1 MSGDSVSGGSV
12 SGGSSLPPVPP
23 VEGSF
28 PQAASAQPPVP
39 PLPSQSQPSQS
50 QPASPP
56 PPARGKS
63 LLFVWIG
70 VGLVVLLALVAGGLT
85 WITVSAAAAR
95 NAPEKIVDAYLAAVV
110 EGRIDDAVALG
121 GGIPDNMLPDLLTD
135 EAYAAAGAHVT
146 GYTIDTVGV
155 DSSGATVV
163 ATIEQGANE
172 FSQSF
177 RLTRTGREA
186 IFVDTWALDPID
198 YSYIRVSF
206 DGPTGSGVTV
216 NGTAIDEPVE
226 SITARPLAA
235 LPGSYVVGAP
245 SADGKVQ
252 IEDDTVTVDSF
263 TADVDGVDATLTASL
278 TPEGEAAGQAAAAG
292 YLDACIAQPVL
303 APVGCDFY
311 AETGDGEVVTNLVW
325 SVDPRPTFTI
335 GAWTPNG
342 WEVLPDAPGTIIGD
356 GDYSLPSGEF
366 GTVRYT
372 LSNYAYG
379 GYLTL
384 VDGVMT
390 FTFSGSNASGGGGVS
405 S

>member
-1 MSGDSVSGGSV
+1 M
-12 SGGSSLPPVPP
+12 
-23 VEGSF
+23 
-28 PQAASAQPPVP
+28 
-39 PLPSQSQPSQS
+39 
-50 QPASPP
+50 
-56 PPARGKS
+56 
-63 LLFVWIG
+63 
-70 VGLVVLLALVAGGLT
+70 GLVVLLALVAGGLT
-85 WITVSAAAAR
+85 WIAVSTATAR

-110 EGRIDDAVALG
+110 DGRIEDAVAMG
-121 GGIPDNMLPDLLTD
+121 GGVPDNMLPDLLTD

-146 GYTIDTVGV
+146 GYSVDTAGI
-155 DSSGATVV
+155 DSSGATVI

-198 YSYIRVSF
+198 YSYIRVGF
-206 DGPTGSGVTV
+206 DGPTGTGVTV
-216 NGTAIDEPVE
+216 NGIAIDAPAEA
-226 SITARPLAA
+226 ITARPLAA
-235 LPGSYVVGAP
+235 LPGSYVVGAT
-245 SADGKVQ
+245 SSDGKVQ
-252 IEDDTVTVDSF
+252 IDDDTVTVDSF
-263 TADVDGVDATLTASL
+263 SADVDGVDATLTASL

-303 APVGCDFY
+303 APEGCDFF
-311 AETGDGEVVTNLVW
+311 AEATDGEVVTNLVW

-335 GAWTPNG
+335 GAWTPDG
-342 WEVLPDAPGTIIGD
+342 WEVLPDAPGTIIAD

-379 GYLTL
+379 GYLTI